1 LIRADVLIFGAGPA
15 GAVAALNLAP
25 TWRVILVERKAQ
37 AVRRIGEA
45 LPPAARRL
53 LTDMGLFDA
62 SWRKATCR
70 ATATAQ
76 SGGTQIRWKPILHAI
91 PTALAGISIARD
103 STDGY
108 VAQP

>member
-45 LPPAARRL
+45 LPWLASRSRAIRR
-53 LTDMGLFDA
+53 MA
-62 SWRKATCR
+62 N
-70 ATATAQ
+70 
-76 SGGTQIRWKPILHAI
+76 
-91 PTALAGISIARD
+91 
-103 STDGY
+103 